1 MNRSLRRTLYSLI
14 IIGVIIT
21 LVQMLTREKPVA
33 VILAEVKTGHVES
46 TVTNTRA
53 GTLKACRRARMSPPS
68 GGQINKLPVSEG
80 DEVNHKQI
88 LLELW
93 NDDLTAQVKLSQNE
107 AAAAMATAKQVC
119 LVADN
124 AEREAKRILSLSKK
138 KLASEE
144 NADRATTNALAN
156 HAACTAAKSKTDVSA
171 ARIDVAMAQLERTR
185 LRAPFTGTIAE
196 INGELGEFVTP
207 SPTGVQTLPA
217 VDLVDNSCLYVS
229 APIDEVDAPD
239 VKPGMDARISLDAF
253 PNQAFPGIVQ
263 RIAPYVLEVE
273 KQARTV
279 DVETVFI
286 NPDDFDRMLPG
297 YSADSEIILVVRNN
311 VLKIPTEALLEG
323 NRVLVFS
330 DSDGM
335 LVERAIK
342 TGLSNWQHTEVI
354 SGVKAGERV
363 VTSIDRKGVKDG
375 VRAAPEFN
383 TESSTL
389 Q

>member
-1 MNRSLRRTLYSLI
+1 VSKRLRRILYSLI
-14 IIGVIIT
+14 AIGIF
-21 LVQMLTREKPVA
+21 LVLIQMATREKPVT
-33 VILAEVKTGHVES
+33 VVLAEVQTGRVES

-53 GTLKACRRARMSPPS
+53 GTVKACRRARMSPPS

-80 DEVNHKQI
+80 EQVQRGQI

-93 NDDLTAQVKLSQNE
+93 NDDLTAQVKLARNE
-107 AAAAMATAKQVC
+107 AAAVTASAEQAC

-124 AEREAKRILSLSKK
+124 AEREAKRMLSLSKK
-138 KLASEE
+138 KLASDED
-144 NADRATTNALAN
+144 ADRSSTNALAN
-156 HAACTAAKSKTDVSA
+156 LAACNAAKSQADVSA
-171 ARIDVAMAQLERTR
+171 ARIDVTTAQLERSR
-185 LRAPFTGTIAE
+185 LRAPFMGTIAE

-217 VDLVDNSCLYVS
+217 VDLVDNSCLYIS
-229 APIDEVDAPD
+229 APIDEVDAPT

-253 PNQAFPGIVQ
+253 PNQTFPGIVQ

-286 NPDDFDRMLPG
+286 SPDDFGRMLPG

-330 DSDGM
+330 DSDGL
-335 LVERAIK
+335 LVERTIK

-354 SGVKAGERV
+354 SGLKAGERI

-375 VRAAPEFN
+375 VRAAPELN
-383 TESSTL
+383 TESSIL

>member
-1 MNRSLRRTLYSLI
+1 MSKRLRRILYSLI
-14 IIGVIIT
+14 AIGIF
-21 LVQMLTREKPVA
+21 LVLIQMATREKPVT
-33 VILAEVKTGHVES
+33 VVLAEVQTGRVES

-53 GTLKACRRARMSPPS
+53 GTVKACRRARMSPPS

-80 DEVNHKQI
+80 EQVQRGQI

-93 NDDLTAQVKLSQNE
+93 NDDLTAQVKLARNE
-107 AAAAMATAKQVC
+107 AAAVTASAEQAC

-124 AEREAKRILSLSKK
+124 AEREAKRMLSLSKK
-138 KLASEE
+138 KLASDED
-144 NADRATTNALAN
+144 ADRSSTNALAN
-156 HAACTAAKSKTDVSA
+156 LAACNAAKSQADVSA
-171 ARIDVAMAQLERTR
+171 ARIDVTTAQLERSR
-185 LRAPFTGTIAE
+185 LRAPFMGTIAE

-217 VDLVDNSCLYVS
+217 VDLVDNSCLYIS
-229 APIDEVDAPD
+229 APIDEVDAPT

-253 PNQAFPGIVQ
+253 PNQTFPGIVQ

-286 NPDDFDRMLPG
+286 SPDDFGRMLPG

-330 DSDGM
+330 DSDGL
-335 LVERAIK
+335 LVERTIK

-354 SGVKAGERV
+354 SGLKAGERI

-375 VRAAPEFN
+375 VRAAPELN
-383 TESSTL
+383 TESSIL